1 MRSNKLKDRIA
12 TGETIVNAWLA
23 IPSSYSAEGIG
34 QAGFHSVTV
43 DLQHGML
50 GFSDALHMLQAISA
64 TPATPLV
71 RVPEL
76 NNGSIMRLLDAGAY
90 GIICPMISTADD
102 ARELVAACR
111 YPPMG
116 KRSFGPARGLLY
128 GGQDYVAKANDF
140 IMAIPMIETLDA
152 IENIDEIMGVAGIDM
167 IYIGPND
174 LAFSMDGSVDFPRP
188 ESEAA
193 ISHVLERAQ
202 SKGCSTG
209 IFCSDVEQAKRRV
222 KQGFNLVTPG
232 NDFNHL
238 IQSSALAVRGVLG
251 AGSHSSESLNDGY

>member
-1 MRSNKLKDRIA
+1 MRA
-12 TGETIVNAWLA
+12 
-23 IPSSYSAEGIG
+23 SA
-34 QAGFHSVTV
+34 
-43 DLQHGML
+43 
-50 GFSDALHMLQAISA
+50 
-64 TPATPLV
+64 
-71 RVPEL
+71 
-76 NNGSIMRLLDAGAY
+76 
-90 GIICPMISTADD
+90 
-102 ARELVAACR
+102 
-111 YPPMG
+111 
-116 KRSFGPARGLLY
+116 
-128 GGQDYVAKANDF
+128 
-140 IMAIPMIETLDA
+140 MIETLDA
-152 IENIDEIMGVAGIDM
+152 VENIDEIMGVAGIDM